1 MLSRAIKLGAC
12 ILQTFTGMVNAMWS
26 TKKCTPSWV
35 CLKMGY
41 TSPDGYKKWGKLW
54 LTLGFRHTLFSS
66 IPSTGPL
73 FSLTFDGHILA
84 LKKTFWGVLRY
95 YPWGLLHVLQQKH
108 TNLLLFQQPYFC
120 IQPYLLV
127 IYLHYN
133 IPISIFPQNITMIYS
148 HENLPLNITIKN
160 PRRLLTIPRIERM
173 PIVFPSIII
182 S

>member
-41 TSPDGYKKWGKLW
+41 TSPDGYKKWGTWW
-54 LTLGFRHTLFSS
+54 LTLGFRDTLFSP

-84 LKKTFWGVLRY
+84 LTKHFEVFWGNILGACSMSY
-95 YPWGLLHVLQQKH
+95 SK
-108 TNLLLFQQPYFC
+108 
-120 IQPYLLV
+120 
-127 IYLHYN
+127 N
-133 IPISIFPQNITMIYS
+133 IPIFLCFSSPTSAFSHVCWWYTSITVSPLAFS
-148 HENLPLNITIKN
+148 HKISPWY
-160 PRRLLTIPRIERM
+160 IPM
-173 PIVFPSIII
+173 KTYH
-182 S
+182 